1 MMKTQC
7 SAEGKRYAAALASDL
22 KNGVIE
28 KDYRPNHGSKFEK
41 GLADIYQERFERY
54 LSSCGNVLMDIR
66 LAQKGSKY
74 EG

>member
-1 MMKTQC
+1 M
-7 SAEGKRYAAALASDL
+7 

-41 GLADIYQERFERY
+41 GLAEIYQQRFERY

-66 LAQKGSKY
+66 LAQRGSKY